1 MSAEALSVTFN
12 AVSASRGEQVR
23 ARRIRLGMG
32 VKPLAIRAGVDR
44 GTLAALEAGDER
56 VQEIT
61 FTKVQRAL
69 DELEEE
75 MGIEGPPATI
85 VPDKDPATP
94 GLIRFKVEG
103 AYGFDAIVVEGPV
116 ENVDEL
122 VASVEKIM
130 RNIQGRRAENSQDS

>member
-1 MSAEALSVTFN
+1 MSAETLSVTFN

-75 MGIEGPPATI
+75 MGIEGPSPVAI
-85 VPDKDPATP
+85 PDRDPASP
-94 GLIRFKVEG
+94 GLIRFEVKG

-130 RNIQGRRAENSQDS
+130 RGIRERDENNSQD